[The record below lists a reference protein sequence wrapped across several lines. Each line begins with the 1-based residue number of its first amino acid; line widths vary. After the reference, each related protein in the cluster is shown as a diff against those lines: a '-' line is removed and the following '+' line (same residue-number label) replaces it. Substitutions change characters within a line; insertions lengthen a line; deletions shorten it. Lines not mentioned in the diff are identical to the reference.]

1 MMKCSCLQQDGF
13 GGLYD
18 APITV
23 QKQLK
28 LYRELLSLP
37 KFVYHDTCFQLSLL
51 LKKQQIVC
59 PAFTSDLLKLWRKHG
74 LKQRP
79 KDIDKMAFATGVLT
93 CCTKF
98 S

>member
-13 GGLYD
+13 GGLYN

-37 KFVYHDTCFQLSLL
+37 KFVYHDTCFQLSL
-51 LKKQQIVC
+51 
-59 PAFTSDLLKLWRKHG
+59 
-74 LKQRP
+74 
-79 KDIDKMAFATGVLT
+79 
-93 CCTKF
+93 
-98 S
+98 